1 MGLGEISR
9 AEWLSLERS
18 LGGRAKVAEAEAARL
33 ARIETLRSLAGTGR
47 TLRRQWPTTSVEER
61 RGVLHATLDHVV
73 VLAAEP
79 PKQVFRPERL
89 QPHWLD

>member
-1 MGLGEISR
+1 
-9 AEWLSLERS
+9 
-18 LGGRAKVAEAEAARL
+18 
-33 ARIETLRSLAGTGR
+33 
-47 TLRRQWPTTSVEER
+47 
-61 RGVLHATLDHVV
+61 VLHAVVDHVV